1 MTAGSAF
8 QYEALTDQQRVEIID
23 SRLAQ
28 YEAEHYSAQLN
39 RMTLERATD
48 IAEADKHQQLA
59 QIARVLESLETS
71 IAIHR
76 DERARIADGHNGASS

>member
-39 RMTLERATD
+39 RMPLEQATD
-48 IAEADKHQQLA
+48 IADADKHQQLA

-76 DERARIADGHNGASS
+76 DERARIAGNGAPS